1 MNAWPARALGGS
13 SPVVAI
19 FRHSMTVWRWRGEGY
34 AGEKNVREKNAGRM
48 GASRGELGTPPR
60 ERSGVSGSA
69 SIDVPSFP
77 RRCARR

>member
-19 FRHSMTVWRWRGEGY
+19 FRHSMTVWRWWGEGY